1 LARDAGIYNVLGQFQ
16 LQVTVFAPTDAA
28 LKSDTLKERLKML
41 KEPANRERLRAVL
54 LRHVVS
60 GRILTTNSID
70 FRRFTSQI
78 DARVD
83 LVREGAK
90 RTIQGVQIVE
100 TDILARNGVAHG
112 INGIIDEAMEA
123 PDTDQT
129 WQSFVGYVKD
139 TIRSGNELYT
149 AGKYSEA
156 SDYYAR
162 RGYELKARFAGN
174 ISRFYG
180 INSLSILNNDVL
192 RNRDYDFATTAWSQ
206 RNKFLELQRQLETK
220 TPLQI
225 DEIELRIPAKKQ

>member
-1 LARDAGIYNVLGQFQ
+1 
-16 LQVTVFAPTDAA
+16 VTVFAPTDAA
-28 LKSDTLKERLKML
+28 LKSDALKERIQLLKA
-41 KEPANRERLRAVL
+41 PANRERLRAVL

-60 GRILTTNSID
+60 GRILTTNAID
-70 FRRFTSQI
+70 FQRFTSQI

-83 LVREGAK
+83 LVRDGTS
-90 RTIQGVQIVE
+90 RTIQGVRIVE

-112 INGIIDEAMEA
+112 IDGIITEDMEA

-129 WQSFVGYVKD
+129 WQNFVGYVKD
-139 TIRSGNELYT
+139 TIRGGSELYT
-149 AGKYSEA
+149 AGKYTQA

-174 ISRFYG
+174 INRFYS
-180 INSLSILNNDVL
+180 INALGILNNDVL
-192 RNRDYDFATTAWSQ
+192 RNRDYDYAATAWLQ

-225 DEIELRIPAKKQ
+225 DEIELRIPAKK